1 MPELDFVDTQIART
15 DRRTSAQRAS
25 DRLLLAAV
33 LLGFYAL
40 FLVGLAIGSARWLIA
55 YLLVVTVGF
64 IALGRLGSAHAWL
77 ERRLAQDK
85 TFAFALL
92 ALMLIAYPI
101 IFVGDA
107 YLIHVATLAGIFVIM
122 ALGLN
127 ITLGFAGLLD
137 AGFAVY
143 FAAGAYTSSQLAV
156 IWGVPFWIGMPIGG
170 LVAALF
176 GFVIAWPALRV
187 QGHYLAMVTL
197 GYGLIMN
204 ILHRNLT
211 FLTNGTD
218 GVLNIPPPSI
228 AGFEFIRPLH
238 LFGMELPFQI
248 NFYYLVLALVGVTM
262 FVSYRLLNSS
272 IGRAW
277 EAIREDE
284 IAAKCF
290 GIDLTRMKV
299 LAFSTGAFFGGIGGA
314 TFAHQ
319 IGFVHPDNFVLLTS
333 ITILAMVLIGGMGN
347 VLGVA
352 FGAVALI
359 FLPER
364 LREFE
369 NLRLLLF
376 GLAMTMIMVLRPQ
389 GLFPSFRRRREIE
402 ADKMDALIQAS
413 GKAQSHAQPTGWNDA
428 PVQAHA
434 ATK

>member
-1 MPELDFVDTQIART
+1 MPELDFVATQIAKADART
-15 DRRTSAQRAS
+15 PAQMAIDRFLLGAT
-25 DRLLLAAV
+25 LLA
-33 LLGFYAL
+33 FYAL
-40 FLVGLAIGSARWLIA
+40 FLFGLAIGNARLLIA
-55 YLLVVTVGF
+55 YLAAMAAGF
-64 IALGRLGSAHAWL
+64 FVWGRLKSARAWL
-77 ERRLAQDK
+77 EHRLAKDRN
-85 TFAFALL
+85 FAMTLL
-92 ALMLIAYPI
+92 ALMLVAYPL
-101 IFVGDA
+101 IFIGDA

-143 FAAGAYTSSQLAV
+143 FAAGAYTSGQLAV
-156 IWGVPFWIGMPIGG
+156 HWGVPFWIGMPLGG

-176 GFVIAWPALRV
+176 GFIIAWPGLRV

-211 FLTNGTD
+211 KITNGTD

-228 AGFEFIRPLH
+228 AGFEFIKPLR
-238 LFGMELPFQI
+238 LFGLELPFQL
-248 NFYYLVLALVGVTM
+248 NFYYLVLALVGATM
-262 FVSYRLLNSS
+262 LVSYRLLNSN
-272 IGRAW
+272 IGKSW

-299 LAFSTGAFFGGIGGA
+299 LAFSTGAFFGGVGGA
-314 TFAHQ
+314 TFAHM

-352 FGAVALI
+352 FGAVVLI
-359 FLPER
+359 LLPER

-376 GLAMTMIMVLRPQ
+376 GIAMTLIMVFRPQ
-389 GLFPSFRRRREIE
+389 GLFPSLRRRREIE
-402 ADKMDALIQAS
+402 AGKMDALIQAS
-413 GKAQSHAQPTGWNDA
+413 GKAN
-428 PVQAHA
+428 VQARPA
-434 ATK
+434 G

>member
-1 MPELDFVDTQIART
+1 MPELDFVQTQIAKV
-15 DRRTSAQRAS
+15 DPRTSARKLG
-25 DRLLLAAV
+25 DRLLLGLVLAA
-33 LLGFYAL
+33 FYAL
-40 FLVGLAIGSARWLIA
+40 FLFGLAINNAHWLLA
-55 YLLVVTVGF
+55 YLAAVAAGF
-64 IALGRLGSAHAWL
+64 VAWGRLKGLQAWL
-77 ERRLAQDK
+77 EGRLEQDR
-85 TFAFALL
+85 TFALVLL
-92 ALMLIAYPI
+92 AMMLIAYPI

-107 YLIHVATLAGIFVIM
+107 YLIHVGTLAGIFVIM

-156 IWGVPFWIGMPIGG
+156 KWGVPFWIGMPLGG

-176 GFVIAWPALRV
+176 GFLIAWPALRV

-204 ILHRNLT
+204 ILHRNFT

-218 GVLNIPPPSI
+218 GIINIPPPSI
-228 AGFEFIRPLH
+228 AGFEFVRPLR
-238 LFGMELPFQI
+238 LFGVELPFQL
-248 NFYYLVLALVGVTM
+248 NFYYLVLALVGITM

-272 IGRAW
+272 IGRSW

-290 GIDLTRMKV
+290 GINLTRMKV
-299 LAFSTGAFFGGIGGA
+299 LAFATGAFFGGIGGA

-359 FLPER
+359 MLPER

-376 GLAMTMIMVLRPQ
+376 GMAMTLIMVLRPQ
-389 GLFPSFRRRREIE
+389 GLFPSLRRRREIE

-413 GKAQSHAQPTGWNDA
+413 GKAQSQAQPT
-428 PVQAHA
+428 A
-434 ATK
+434 A